1 MSITIRHGANGS
13 YKSASAIDEYFIP
26 AAKEGRTVVTNI
38 RGVSRERT
46 MLKLDDVP
54 DSFDVIFVDTD
65 TAEGRAHIAKWFH
78 WVPLGALLLF
88 DEAGVIFPKL
98 WSASDIKSLAYPG
111 GVEAAGENG
120 RPATWVEAWEMHR
133 HYNWDIVLTCP
144 NIKSV
149 RDDIRATTEGAYKH
163 KNRAIFGP
171 LFKGF
176 NEGYHDATKNGVSQ
190 ADFYYIRSK
199 RCSSLAFE
207 LYDST
212 KTGVFKN
219 TLNGFNLFLTPR
231 VLVLLAAAVGAFS
244 YSFTAGGG
252 GLTALTSL
260 DEAGELADQRPVDS
274 ASPDLSV
281 PDSPTVQTP
290 EALLLADLAA
300 RFDSAGG
307 DVVDFS
313 MPTAGTI
320 TAGPLA
326 EHDAFI
332 AGSVRLGDSYTYGV
346 TFVGGDEPQTLTSQF
361 LKELG
366 YTLDDRG
373 PCALLLDYQG
383 QKSLLSC
390 VAVAGK

>member
-26 AAKEGRTVVTNI
+26 AAKEGRVVVTNI

-46 MLKLDDVP
+46 MLIMEDVP

-78 WVPLGALLLF
+78 WAPFGALLLF
-88 DEAGVIFPKL
+88 DEAGVIFPKI
-98 WSASDIKSLAYPG
+98 WTATDIKSISYPG
-111 GVEAAGENG
+111 GVEAAGVAG

-149 RDDIRATTEGAYKH
+149 RDDIRNTTEGAYKH

-176 NEGYHDATKNGVSQ
+176 NEGYHDATKNGTSQ
-190 ADFYYIRSK
+190 SDFYYIRSK
-199 RCSSLAFE
+199 RCSSLAFK

-231 VLVLLAAAVGAFS
+231 VLVLLAAAVGAIT

-252 GLTALTSL
+252 GLTSL
-260 DEAGELADQRPVDS
+260 STLADIEANGQEAVQAPLQVPEGSDS
-274 ASPDLSV
+274 SS
-281 PDSPTVQTP
+281 
-290 EALLLADLAA
+290 DLASDEVDDLA
-300 RFDSAGG
+300 RLAALFDSAGSH
-307 DVVDFS
+307 VVDSS
-313 MPTAGTI
+313 MPTAGTL
-320 TAGPLA
+320 TSGPLA
-326 EHDAFI
+326 DLDAYIVGTVRSNDRFI
-332 AGSVRLGDSYTYGV
+332 YAIAFAGETTQVLSS
-346 TFVGGDEPQTLTSQF
+346 SQ
-361 LKELG
+361 LDELG
-366 YTLDDRG
+366 YQMEPKG
-373 PCALLLDYQG
+373 PCSLLITYDDSR
-383 QKSLLSC
+383 SLLSC
-390 VAVAGK
+390 VVVAGR